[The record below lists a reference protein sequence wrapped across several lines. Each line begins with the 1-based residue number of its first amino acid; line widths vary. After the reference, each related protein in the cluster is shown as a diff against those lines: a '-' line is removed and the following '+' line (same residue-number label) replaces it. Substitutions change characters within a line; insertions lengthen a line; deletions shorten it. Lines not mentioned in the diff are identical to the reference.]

1 MQQMRSP
8 RMVQNSCSVRVF
20 LTGQLS
26 MKESKRYPVFP
37 WVTMVGK
44 NDDKPLTGPILKLS
58 CFLFLDF

>member
-1 MQQMRSP
+1 
-8 RMVQNSCSVRVF
+8 MVQNNCSVRVF

-37 WVTMVGK
+37 WVTMAGK